1 MATCQA
7 GTGAVRRRQ
16 QNKRDRKIQKSNTKA
31 AKRIRQRDNKKT
43 PTHNQESS
51 RASLSPSKSG
61 AKTWQGSGS
70 KRAAKRL

>member
-51 RASLSPSKSG
+51 RARRLAG
-61 AKTWQGSGS
+61 
-70 KRAAKRL
+70 RAARREETSKLNEP